1 MIKGLIFDLGGVY
14 FSNGLR
20 AFMTELNQ
28 KYRIPKDLLRETLTG
43 ESSLGKSYR
52 INEISGSE
60 FWHRAKAL
68 LGIHEDYHKLIQQWN
83 EKYEPNKE
91 VIALVGRL
99 RKAGFLLGFLSNNVL
114 ERADYLERKF
124 QFKKDFD
131 TGIFSFE
138 AKCMKPD
145 LEIYRRILEKMSLQ
159 PSETIYIDDK
169 EKFLEPAKRLGIN
182 VILYEGPE
190 HLELSLTSF
199 GLTF

>member
-1 MIKGLIFDLGGVY
+1 MIKGIIFDLGGVY

-20 AFMTELNQ
+20 AFMAELNQ
-28 KYRIPKDLLRETLTG
+28 KYRISNDALRQTLTG
-43 ESSLGKSYR
+43 ESPLGRSYR
-52 INEISGSE
+52 TNEISASE

-83 EKYEPNKE
+83 EKYEPNKD
-91 VIALVGRL
+91 VIAMIGRL
-99 RKAGFLLGFLSNNVL
+99 RKAGFQLGFLSNNVL

-124 QFKKDFD
+124 QFKKDFH
-131 TGIFSFE
+131 TGVFSFE

-169 EKFLEPAKRLGIN
+169 EKFLEPPKRLGMN
-182 VILYEGPE
+182 VILYEDPQQ
-190 HLELSLTSF
+190 LELSLTSF